1 MVTLKKLRATD
12 ADFEIRFRQAVA
24 EKDASAAELE
34 SAVRAIL
41 REVKERGDEALFA
54 YTKQFDRISL
64 DKQSVGLSRE
74 DMETAYASIPPEDR
88 EALSLA
94 AERIEKY
101 HRRQYQQCSWR
112 DSPNDESVSEVL
124 RPLRRVGL
132 YVPGGKA
139 SYPSSVLMT
148 AIPARVAGVEEIV
161 MVSPG
166 HSPQVLAAASIGGVS
181 RIYRVGGAQAIAA
194 LAYGTESVPR
204 VDKIVGPGNRYVE
217 TAKRLLFGAVGLDM
231 LAGPSEVLI
240 LADDSAVPAFAAAD
254 LIAQAEHDEDAV
266 AAIIGTSETFLAQV
280 EQEVGNQ
287 LSRSVRRDI
296 AAKSLENNG
305 LMIYTP
311 SMNVAI
317 ELANRIAPEHLELMV
332 RAPREIL
339 KGITAAGAVFLGD
352 FSPTAVGDYIAGPS
366 HVLPTA
372 GTARFFS
379 PLGVSD
385 FIRRMSV
392 IELSKNELA
401 ELAPK
406 AVRLARLEGLDAHA
420 RALEKRI
427 KH

>member
-1 MVTLKKLRATD
+1 MIPCKKLRTTD
-12 ADFEIRFRQAVA
+12 ADFEMRFRQAVV

-112 DSPNDESVSEVL
+112 DSPDDESVSEVL

-166 HSPQVLAAASIGGVS
+166 CSPQVLAAARIGGVS

-194 LAYGTESVPR
+194 LAYGTESIPR

-266 AAIIGTSETFLAQV
+266 AAIIGTSETFLAEV

-339 KGITAAGAVFLGD
+339 KDITAAGAVFLGD

>member
-12 ADFEIRFRQAVA
+12 ADFEIRFRKAVA

>member
-1 MVTLKKLRATD
+1 
-12 ADFEIRFRQAVA
+12 
-24 EKDASAAELE
+24 
-34 SAVRAIL
+34 
-41 REVKERGDEALFA
+41 
-54 YTKQFDRISL
+54 
-64 DKQSVGLSRE
+64 
-74 DMETAYASIPPEDR
+74 
-88 EALSLA
+88 
-94 AERIEKY
+94 
-101 HRRQYQQCSWR
+101 
-112 DSPNDESVSEVL
+112 
-124 RPLRRVGL
+124 
-132 YVPGGKA
+132 
-139 SYPSSVLMT
+139 MT

-166 HSPQVLAAASIGGVS
+166 HSPQVLAAARIGGVS

-266 AAIIGTSETFLAQV
+266 AAIIGTSETFLAEV
-280 EQEVGNQ
+280 EQEAGNQ

-296 AAKSLENNG
+296 AAKSLANNG

-311 SMNVAI
+311 SMHVAI
-317 ELANRIAPEHLELMV
+317 ELANRMAPEHLELMV

-401 ELAPK
+401 ELAPT

-427 KH
+427 QH

>member
-1 MVTLKKLRATD
+1 MVTLKKLRTTD
-12 ADFEIRFRQAVA
+12 ADFEMRFRQAVV

-34 SAVRAIL
+34 SAVLAIL

-64 DKQSVGLSRE
+64 DKHSVGLPRE

-101 HRRQYQQCSWR
+101 HHRQYQQCSWR
-112 DSPNDESVSEVL
+112 DSRNDESVSEVL

-166 HSPQVLAAASIGGVS
+166 HSPQVLAAASIAGVS

-266 AAIIGTSETFLAQV
+266 AVIIGTSETFLAEV

-311 SMNVAI
+311 SMHVAI

-339 KGITAAGAVFLGD
+339 KGITAAGAVFLGN

-392 IELSKNELA
+392 IDLSKNELA
-401 ELAPK
+401 ELAPT

>member
-1 MVTLKKLRATD
+1 MVTLKKLRTTD
-12 ADFEIRFRQAVA
+12 ADFEIRFRQTVA
-24 EKDASAAELE
+24 GKEASAAEIE
-34 SAVRAIL
+34 SAVLAIL

-64 DKQSVGLSRE
+64 DKHSVGLPRE
-74 DMETAYASIPPEDR
+74 DMEAAYASIASEDR

-94 AERIEKY
+94 AERIETY
-101 HRRQYQQCSWR
+101 HRRQYQQCSWKN
-112 DSPNDESVSEVL
+112 SPDNESVSEVF

-166 HSPQVLAAASIGGVS
+166 HSPQVLAAARIGGVS

-240 LADDSAVPAFAAAD
+240 IADDSAVPAFAAAD

-266 AAIIGTSETFLAQV
+266 AAIIGTSEPFLAQV
-280 EQEVGNQ
+280 EREVCNQ
-287 LSRSVRRDI
+287 LSRSARRDI

-305 LMIYTP
+305 VMIYVP
-311 SMNVAI
+311 SMHDAI

-339 KGITAAGAVFLGD
+339 TAITAAGAVFLGD

-392 IELSKNELA
+392 IELSKIELA

-406 AVRLARLEGLDAHA
+406 AARIARLEGLDAHA
-420 RALEKRI
+420 RALERRLKY
-427 KH
+427 

>member
-34 SAVRAIL
+34 SAVRIIL
-41 REVKERGDEALFA
+41 REVKEKGDEALFA

>member
-1 MVTLKKLRATD
+1 
-12 ADFEIRFRQAVA
+12 
-24 EKDASAAELE
+24 
-34 SAVRAIL
+34 
-41 REVKERGDEALFA
+41 VKERGDEALFA